1 MANEFLNALTRS
13 ELNAGV
19 LQTWLNRQVLE
30 NLEPELFF
38 YAAGKKPDTPAGY
51 NTVGWAKFSKIDEA
65 NVTIGT
71 DSTDG
76 VTPAALDFDATV
88 ITCTPAQHRVV
99 ISLADMTIEL
109 NVINFLAG
117 AAKAIADAMAR
128 SIDKAI
134 QTVIMAGTHV
144 MYGGTVAA
152 RTAIADTDVMT
163 AAKLNQASTLL
174 DSRFAKKIG
183 GFYVAYVHPYVIW
196 DLRNE
201 SGSGNWLEVSK
212 YAKPENIFKGEI
224 GMMSGVRVVMAPF
237 IKSFASTTTVYPTL
251 VLGADAYGVSTFQA
265 LKSYVT
271 PATPSDSDPLA
282 QRRKVGSKVAF
293 AAKILE
299 QDNMIR
305 IETGATATTW
315 TIV

>member
-1 MANEFLNALTRS
+1 MSDYKTALTRG

-38 YAAGKKPDTPAGY
+38 YAAGKKPDTPTGY
-51 NTVGWAKFSKIDEA
+51 NTVGWAKFSKVDETS
-65 NVTIGT
+65 VTIGT
-71 DSTDG
+71 NADDG
-76 VTPAALDFDATV
+76 VTPEAIDFDATV

-144 MYGGTVAA
+144 IYGGTAA
-152 RTAIADTDVMT
+152 SRTALANTDILTAGKLTIAS
-163 AAKLNQASTLL
+163 ALL
-174 DSRFAKKIG
+174 DARFAKKIG
-183 GFYVAYVHPYVIW
+183 GYFVAYAHPYAIY
-196 DLRNE
+196 DLRTE
-201 SGSGNWLEVSK
+201 TGTGNWLEVSK
-212 YAKPENIFKGEI
+212 YAAPEKIFKGEI
-224 GMMSGVRVVMAPF
+224 GMIAGIRMVMAPF
-237 IKSFASTTTVYPTL
+237 IKPFSSTVTVYPTL
-251 VLGADAYGVSTFQA
+251 VVGADAYGVSNFQA

-293 AAKILE
+293 ATTILE

-305 IETGATATTW
+305 IETGVTASTW
-315 TIV
+315 NIV

>member
-1 MANEFLNALTRS
+1 MSTYETALTRA
-13 ELNAGV
+13 ELNANV
-19 LQTWLNRQVLE
+19 LQTWLNRQVIE
-30 NLEPELFF
+30 NLEPELYF
-38 YAAGKKPDTPAGY
+38 YDAGKKPDTPAGY
-51 NTVGWAKFSKIDEA
+51 NTVGWAKFTKVDETS
-65 NVTIGT
+65 VTIGDNT
-71 DSTDG
+71 TDG
-76 VTPAALDFDATV
+76 VTPTAIDFDANV
-88 ITCTPAQHRVV
+88 ITATPAQHRVV

-144 MYGGTVAA
+144 IYGGA
-152 RTAIADTDVMT
+152 RTARTALADNDVLT
-163 AAKLNQASTLL
+163 ASKLNIAATLL
-174 DSRFAKKIG
+174 DSRYAKKIG
-183 GFYVAYVHPYVIW
+183 GYYVAYAHPYVIW

-201 SGSGNWLEVSK
+201 NGSGNWLEVSK
-212 YAKPENIFKGEI
+212 YAAPENIFKGEI
-224 GMMSGVRVVMAPF
+224 GMLSGIRVVMSPF
-237 IKSFASTTTVYPTL
+237 IKSFASTVTVYPTL

-271 PATPSDSDPLA
+271 PATSSDSDPLA

-293 AAKILE
+293 ATTILE

-305 IETGATATTW
+305 IETGATASTW